1 VRTTRVS
8 LRVFLPENKTFF
20 RRSFFFVVGSSR
32 RSPRHPPSSSLDCR
46 VVSRSQ
52 KTSVAFIRM
61 SHRSRRPRVPGS
73 SRAVLG
79 RAVVPA
85 PHAPV
90 VGPRL
95 RISAGSQ
102 NVMSREY
109 GNAFRSR
116 RSERQIFAGER

>member
-1 VRTTRVS
+1 MRTTRVS
-8 LRVFLPENKTFF
+8 LRVFLPENKTFS
-20 RRSFFFVVGSSR
+20 RRFFFFRCRLVPSFSASS
-32 RSPRHPPSSSLDCR
+32 PKSSLDCR
-46 VVSRSQ
+46 VVSRSH

-102 NVMSREY
+102 NSMSREY